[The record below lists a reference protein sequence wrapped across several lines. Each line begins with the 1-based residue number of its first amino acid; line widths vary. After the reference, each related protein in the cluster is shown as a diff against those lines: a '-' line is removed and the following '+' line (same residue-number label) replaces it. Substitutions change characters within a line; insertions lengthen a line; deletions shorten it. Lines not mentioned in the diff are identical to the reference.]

1 MSEATTG
8 RLKMQLFPLRK
19 PVGFK
24 TSFHI
29 GIQALIT
36 KEYFVLL
43 DVGHFFCLTR
53 SNNRLLQ
60 ELA

>member
-1 MSEATTG
+1 MTG
-8 RLKMQLFPLRK
+8 KLKVQLFHFRK

-29 GIQALIT
+29 GLQALIT
-36 KEYFVLL
+36 KGYFVLL
-43 DVGHFFCLTR
+43 DVGHFFCLTK

-60 ELA
+60 ELAQFW